1 MKQVIVF
8 LNNNQSFALDISRT
22 ERIIEFQKP
31 KKIPQ
36 SSPYLSGVIQ
46 YNDKILPIINLTKR
60 FYDIES
66 APSEDVKII
75 VVLWKNAHIGILV
88 DQVVGIKSISDDEFE
103 ESAGNEMNISKEYV
117 LGFIKTK
124 EDITILLDPDAI
136 FNMHEEKELLILQD

>member
-8 LNNNQSFALDISRT
+8 FNNNQSFALDISRT
-22 ERIIEFQKP
+22 ERIIEFEKP

-36 SSPYLSGVIQ
+36 SSPYLLGVIQ
-46 YNDKILPIINLTKR
+46 YNNKILPIIDLTKR

-66 APSEDVKII
+66 SLSEDVKII
-75 VVLWKNAHIGILV
+75 VVLWKNSHIGILV

-103 ESAGNEMNISKEYV
+103 ESAGSDMSISKEYV

-124 EDITILLDPDAI
+124 DDITILLDPDAI
-136 FNMHEEKELLILQD
+136 FDMHEEKELLTLQD